1 MPQLAIDATCLPQY
15 DKLDKPT
22 RERLLAAT
30 RKFRELSL
38 DALLAHPDLRI
49 RSLPKGQDPR
59 IRTFRISD
67 SWTGVMLA
75 PESGETF
82 LLVHLLPRDTAE
94 DWATDQRHDVNP
106 VMGTLERRDA
116 TALGQAAERAP
127 AHAAG
132 PAARAAPVPTGSPG
146 APARA

>member
-22 RERLLAAT
+22 RERLIAAT

-49 RSLPKGQDPR
+49 RPLPEGQDPR

-82 LLVHLLPRDTAE
+82 LLVHLLPRDSAE
-94 DWATDQRHDVNP
+94 DWALDQRHDVNP

-116 TALGQAAERAP
+116 TALGQVSG
-127 AHAAG
+127 G
-132 PAARAAPVPTGSPG
+132 PEGG
-146 APARA
+146 APDADDAAATEAP